1 MILASILIFTNLNGN
16 YHIRD
21 LDDNILWVCY
31 KTCPKGW
38 MDQILYIYDL
48 SSLGHSNPM
57 FMAVL
62 RWFGWL
68 IAQVII

>member
-16 YHIRD
+16 FDFYHIRD

-38 MDQILYIYDL
+38 MDQIL
-48 SSLGHSNPM
+48 
-57 FMAVL
+57 
-62 RWFGWL
+62 
-68 IAQVII
+68 